1 MKYILEY
8 NEISEYDIFL
18 DEYQDWLNEYHG
30 HEEDILAENMVID
43 IFADRKFLLNF
54 SNDLLYFTEEESL
67 ELKEFIN
74 NSSDEMLIEGIGN
87 FMKNVVHKIKQSPS
101 VIKHGIK
108 KASSSIG
115 STLKSAG
122 QKIKTVGTK
131 IANAAIAVKDFIGV
145 VLKEFNK
152 SFMLF
157 TKDAEKD
164 VRVAATWTI
173 QKYNNIEKAAKK
185 AKKEE
190 KMYFES
196 VIKFFE
202 GIKDKIKNAFKS
214 GVESGVKESLNE
226 YGVFDL
232 LTEDLKIKPSIKT
245 FKKITHKVD
254 KVMKK
259 ELQQGDHEHGAMP
272 KGTKAKIF
280 HSVELAVYK
289 VGDILDIIDK
299 NTTEIGLKGFAA
311 GIAAAG
317 GPKKPEGGFP
327 YTSLVYTY
335 SGIHHSGKG
344 GLLKNWKTPLRMMLN
359 HGAVKGAAALA
370 ATATAPLSL
379 IGLGIGTLVKVL
391 NMVKKAQITAM
402 ILKMAGGDEP
412 MEKITK
418 RSTKMFSGGAKHYFS
433 KDA

>member
-1 MKYILEY
+1 MKYVLEY
-8 NEISEYDIFL
+8 DQNSEYDIFL
-18 DEYQDWLNEYHG
+18 DEYNDWLNEYHG
-30 HEEDILAENMVID
+30 HEEDILAKNMVID
-43 IFADRKFLLNF
+43 IFADRNFLLNF
-54 SNDLLYFTEEESL
+54 SDDLLYFTEEESL

-74 NSSDEMLIEGIGN
+74 NSTDDMLKEGIGN
-87 FMKNVVHKIKQSPS
+87 FMKNVVHKIKKAPS
-101 VIKHGIK
+101 VIAHGIK
-108 KASSSIG
+108 KAAVATG
-115 STLKSAG
+115 NMAKSAG
-122 QKIKTVGTK
+122 AKIKTVGTK
-131 IANAAIAVKDFIGV
+131 IANAAIAVKDFIGI

-173 QKYNNIEKAAKK
+173 QKYSNIENAAKK

-214 GVESGVKESLNE
+214 GVEGGVKESLNE
-226 YGVFDL
+226 YGIFDL
-232 LTEDLKIKPSIKT
+232 LTEDLNIKPSMKT

-259 ELQQGDHEHGAMP
+259 ELQQGDHDHGTMP

-280 HSVELAVYK
+280 HNVELAVYK
-289 VGDILDIIDK
+289 IGDILDIIEK
-299 NTTEIGLKGFAA
+299 NATEVGIKGFAM
-311 GIAAAG
+311 GVAAAG
-317 GPKKPEGGFP
+317 GPKKPENGFP

-359 HGAVKGAAALA
+359 HGGVKGGAALA

-379 IGLGIGTLVKVL
+379 IGLGIGILVKVL

-412 MEKITK
+412 MKKITK

>member
-1 MKYILEY
+1 MKYLLEY
-8 NEISEYDIFL
+8 DELNEYDEFTNQYGEWL
-18 DEYQDWLNEYHG
+18 DEYYG
-30 HEEDILAENMVID
+30 YEEDIIAEDMAID

-54 SNDLLYFTEEESL
+54 ADDLSFFTLEESL
-67 ELKEFIN
+67 ELKSFIHD
-74 NSSDEMLIEGIGN
+74 STDEMLKEGIGN
-87 FMKNVVHKIKQSPS
+87 FMKNVVHKIKKAPS
-101 VIKHGIK
+101 VIAHGIK
-108 KASSSIG
+108 KAASATG
-115 STLKSAG
+115 NMVKSAG
-122 QKIKTVGTK
+122 AKIKTVGTK

-164 VRVAATWTI
+164 VRTAATWTL
-173 QKYNNIEKAAKK
+173 QKYDNIAKAAKK
-185 AKKEE
+185 AKKDE
-190 KMYFES
+190 KGYFEA

-214 GVESGVKESLNE
+214 GVESGVKESIYE
-226 YGVFDL
+226 YGLFDL
-232 LTEDLKIKPSIKT
+232 LTEKLSIKPSIKT
-245 FKKITHKVD
+245 FKKITHKVNT
-254 KVMKK
+254 VMKK
-259 ELQQGDHEHGAMP
+259 ELQQGDHDHGPMP

-280 HSVELAVYK
+280 HKVELAVYK
-289 VGDILDIIDK
+289 VGDVLDVVEK
-299 NTTEIGLKGFAA
+299 NVTETGIKGFAA
-311 GIAAAG
+311 GVAAAG

-359 HGAVKGAAALA
+359 HGAVKGGAALA
-370 ATATAPLSL
+370 ASASAPLSL
-379 IGLGIGTLVKVL
+379 IGLGIGALVKVL